1 MNKITQYV
9 AIILVSIMA
18 LPMFSLAV
26 DSLPPAIP
34 LFVYGDVTIDGVVA
48 PISTEVVVFN
58 GISEVA
64 SVITDTEGK
73 YYFDV
78 PASNAGATLSYK
90 VNGIF
95 VLDKVCVN
103 PITSAKDK
111 IDLPASSTV
120 TVNTPTGLVASVQ
133 STTQID
139 LSWDAV
145 SGVDGYELY
154 KNDSLLTTTS
164 NTSYS
169 DTGLSAS
176 IAYNYKIRSYIS
188 SLKSDFSAVV
198 LATTE
203 AEPAPDPPVNSGGGG
218 GGGSTPPAPTTVNSS
233 NTSLTVSSTQAGTVD
248 YTFTDTSSAEIE
260 IPIGA
265 VSSNTTF
272 SIAQGELTADQIP
285 LETTGAFM
293 VGDQIFNINAVDSNN
308 NSVTSFNENL
318 IITFT
323 IPDLPEDT
331 TDLAIYYFKEST
343 NEWILVS
350 GSEFNTTDKTAT
362 FDVNHLTKFAI
373 FQITGTPASLIT
385 STTTDEPVPVG
396 TITGEVLGTKVA
408 FDVTAYV
415 EAEKEKLTTLN
426 SNLTNQVLGKILL
439 QVEDHGEA
447 WYVDSLTKLR
457 YYLADGPTAYEA
469 LRKFGLGIT
478 NADLAKIPVG
488 IETRF
493 EDVDADTDGDGLAD
507 QLEEGLGTDANKT
520 DTDGDGVSDYEEVIN
535 NNTNPLGTGN
545 LVYNASLA
553 NKLKGRILLQVESH
567 GEAWYVN
574 PTDGRRYYMKDGNV
588 AYQIMRFLSLGITN
602 ENIYKIGIGDL

>member
-1 MNKITQYV
+1 MNKLKLTSPRLIRPGRTIYIL
-9 AIILVSIMA
+9 AILAILATGANNV
-18 LPMFSLAV
+18 LA
-26 DSLPPAIP
+26 
-34 LFVYGDVTIDGVVA
+34 GEVTDDIV
-48 PISTEVVVFN
+48 N
-58 GISEVA
+58 GGAVGSP
-64 SVITDTEGK
+64 
-73 YYFDV
+73 DV
-78 PASNAGATLSYK
+78 PANLTAT
-90 VNGIF
+90 
-95 VLDKVCVN
+95 
-103 PITSAKDK
+103 A
-111 IDLPASSTV
+111 
-120 TVNTPTGLVASVQ
+120 Q

-139 LSWDAV
+139 LSWNVVA
-145 SGVDGYELY
+145 GVDGYELY
-154 KNDSLLTTTS
+154 KADALLTTTS
-164 NTSYS
+164 DLTYS
-169 DTGLSAS
+169 DTGLTAS
-176 IAYNYKIRSYIS
+176 TAYSYKIRSYLGSI
-188 SLKSDFSAVV
+188 KSDFSAVV
-198 LATTE
+198 SATTE
-203 AEPAPDPPVNSGGGG
+203 SEPAPDPEPDPEPTSPPSSGGTTY
-218 GGGSTPPAPTTVNSS
+218 TPPAPTSVSSS
-233 NTSLTVSSTQAGTVD
+233 NTSLTVSDTQTGTVN
-248 YTFTDTSSAEIE
+248 YIFTDASSAEVE
-260 IPIGA
+260 IPTGA